1 MSAPA
6 PRRRGGRGGGRG
18 GRNRGAVASPVAAG
32 GAQQRASPMM
42 TGDQLLERQMEQ
54 ARRSASQREARL
66 RELDAQI
73 AQMNAA

>member
-6 PRRRGGRGGGRG
+6 QRRGGRRGGRGGRG
-18 GRNRGAVASPVAAG
+18 RGAVASPVAAAG
-32 GAQQRASPMM
+32 GAQRASPML
-42 TGDQLLERQMEQ
+42 TGDQLLERQMDA
-54 ARRSASQREARL
+54 ARRSALQREARL